1 MRAKI
6 TRYTCETCGKTEDME
21 GHCDDYDY
29 WPSGWWSLRPRL
41 GEGAGF
47 PQVHAGPRDFCSV
60 GCMVKYVTAMNIRDY
75 AD

>member
-29 WPSGWWSLRPRL
+29 WPSGWWSLRPEDSRGRPCRIYGRAVRL
-41 GEGAGF
+41 
-47 PQVHAGPRDFCSV
+47 P
-60 GCMVKYVTAMNIRDY
+60 
-75 AD
+75 